1 MADRI
6 VLTDIA
12 PQSWEHPADRAALN
26 ALRSIPGFDD
36 AVKKVMSYITEKQL
50 RQLYLA
56 NAVRVSATQR
66 PKLDGLLTE
75 VLTAMD
81 WADRPELYVSQTPE
95 LNAKAIGWEKPFIV
109 IHSGALDQLDDEEL
123 RAIIA
128 HEVAHIMSG
137 HVVYRTIAHLIMTVG
152 LSALPFLAA
161 AAFLPIQIA
170 LMEWYRKSE
179 LSSDRG
185 ELLAV
190 QDRRAAMMLLLK
202 LAGGRDYGDKID
214 LEAFVE
220 QGKEYETQG
229 DMVDRIWRV
238 INTLMRDHPF
248 ATVRAGELQ
257 RWIDAGAYDKIV
269 AGEYTRRADAE
280 ANTHVG
286 ADMNEAANYYAD
298 QAKAAASR
306 IGEVFDR
313 ARGAFAD
320 AFSGGRR

>member
-36 AVKKVMSYITEKQL
+36 VVRRVFSYFDEKRL

-66 PKLDGLLTE
+66 PKLDALLTE
-75 VLTAMD
+75 VLTSMD
-81 WADRPELYVSQTPE
+81 WHDRPELYVSQTPV

-109 IHSGALDQLDDEEL
+109 IHSAALDQLDDEEL
-123 RAIIA
+123 RAIVA
-128 HEVAHIMSG
+128 HELAHIMSG
-137 HVVYRTIAHLIMTVG
+137 HVVYRTMADLIMTIG
-152 LSALPFLAA
+152 LSAMPTLAA
-161 AAFLPIQIA
+161 AAFLPIHIA

-179 LSSDRG
+179 LSADRG
-185 ELLAV
+185 ELLAI
-190 QDRRAAMMLLLK
+190 QDRKAAMMLLLK
-202 LAGGRDYGDKID
+202 LAGGRDYGDSID

-229 DMVDRIWRV
+229 DFVDRVWRV

-257 RWIDAGAYDKIV
+257 RWIDSGSYGRIIG
-269 AGEYTRRADAE
+269 GEYTRRADAE
-280 ANTHVG
+280 ASIRVG
-286 ADMNEAANYYAD
+286 QDINEAAGYYAD
-298 QAKAAASR
+298 QAKAAVDR
-306 IGEVFDR
+306 IGEVFGR
-313 ARGAFAD
+313 ARGAFDD
-320 AFSGGRR
+320 AFNGGRR

>member
-36 AVKKVMSYITEKQL
+36 VIKKVMMYLDEKRV
-50 RQLYLA
+50 RQLFLA
-56 NAVRVSATQR
+56 NAVRVSSTQR
-66 PKLDGLLTE
+66 PKLDALLTD

-81 WADRPELYVSQTPE
+81 WPERPELYVSQKPE
-95 LNAKAIGWEKPFIV
+95 FNAWAIGYEKPFIV
-109 IHSGALDQLDDEEL
+109 LSSAALDHLDDDEL

-137 HVVYRTIAHLIMTVG
+137 HVVYRTIALFILWVG
-152 LSALPFLAA
+152 TAALPMLLA

-190 QDRRAAMMLLLK
+190 QDRKAAMMLLLK
-202 LAGGRDYGDKID
+202 LAGGRDYGDTID
-214 LEAFVE
+214 LEAFVA
-220 QGKEYETQG
+220 QGKEYETTG
-229 DMVDRIWRV
+229 DFVDRVWRV
-238 INTLMRDHPF
+238 LNTLMRDHPF

-257 RWIDAGAYDKIV
+257 RWIDAGGYDKIIG
-269 AGEYTRRADAE
+269 GEYTRRADAE

-286 ADMNEAANYYAD
+286 QDMSEAASYYTD
-298 QAKAAASR
+298 QAKAAADR

-313 ARGAFAD
+313 ARGAFDD
-320 AFSGGRR
+320 AFNGGRR